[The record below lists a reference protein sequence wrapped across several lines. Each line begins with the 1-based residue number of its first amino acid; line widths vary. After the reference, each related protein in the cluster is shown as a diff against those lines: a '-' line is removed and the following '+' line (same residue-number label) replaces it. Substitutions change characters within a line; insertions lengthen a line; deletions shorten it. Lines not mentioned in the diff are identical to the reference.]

1 MAIQCR
7 QCRNRGLFNSIIG
20 ECDGRG
26 VHRYRFES
34 YLSSKIFKT
43 MKQNERRKSALG
55 RLQSQLKSGVKPVK
69 GSVNQTESLT
79 ETDVKRINREIDKLK
94 ERI

>member
-1 MAIQCR
+1 
-7 QCRNRGLFNSIIG
+7 
-20 ECDGRG
+20 
-26 VHRYRFES
+26 
-34 YLSSKIFKT
+34 

-94 ERI
+94 TRLV